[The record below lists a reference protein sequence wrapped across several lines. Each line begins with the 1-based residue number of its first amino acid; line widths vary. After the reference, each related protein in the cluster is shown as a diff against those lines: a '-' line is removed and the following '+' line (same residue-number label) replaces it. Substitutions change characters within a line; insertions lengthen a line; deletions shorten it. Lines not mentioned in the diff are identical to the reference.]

1 MKERSSEI
9 ETAKTRLTKLKSVI
23 SWKTLVITKKFMTS
37 PRRHEAELFAKNY
50 KVMAHHSIDKKI
62 EKLNVTK
69 RKVSYCSF
77 CLLYSQVLRINLNIS
92 D

>member
-1 MKERSSEI
+1 MKERSAEI
-9 ETAKTRLTKLKSVI
+9 DNAKIKLTKLKSVI

-37 PRRHEAELFAKNY
+37 SRKNEAELFAKNY

-69 RKVSYCSF
+69 RKVS
-77 CLLYSQVLRINLNIS
+77 LLI
-92 D
+92 